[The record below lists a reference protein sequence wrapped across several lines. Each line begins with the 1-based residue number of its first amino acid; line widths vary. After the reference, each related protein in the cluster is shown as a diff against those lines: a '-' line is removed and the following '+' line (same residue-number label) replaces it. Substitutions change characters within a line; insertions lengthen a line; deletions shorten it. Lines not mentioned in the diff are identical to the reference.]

1 MSGPMSMP
9 ALSTPGVSASD
20 IASGAAASAKGKAPK
35 AAPDDKAIDKAAKE
49 FEGQFVSQMLTQMWQ
64 GIETDG
70 YFGGGNGEEMFRGL
84 MINEYG
90 KKIAQS
96 GQLGIADNVRNAML
110 KMQEV

>member
-1 MSGPMSMP
+1 MDGTLTPP
-9 ALSTPGVSASD
+9 AL
-20 IASGAAASAKGKAPK
+20 ASAGLATGVLTNPAP
-35 AAPDDKAIDKAAKE
+35 AARPRAGADDKAVAKAAGE
-49 FEGQFVSQMLTQMWQ
+49 FESQFVSQMLSQMWQ

-90 KKIAQS
+90 KMITQS
-96 GQLGIADNVRNAML
+96 GRLGIADQVKQAML

>member
-1 MSGPMSMP
+1 MSGPVLMP

-20 IASGAAASAKGKAPK
+20 IASGAAASAKGKGPK
-35 AAPDDKAIDKAAKE
+35 AAPDDKSIDKAAKE

-90 KKIAQS
+90 KQIAQS
-96 GQLGIADNVRNAML
+96 GKLGIADSVRNAML

>member
-20 IASGAAASAKGKAPK
+20 IASGGAAAKAKTAK
-35 AAPDDKAIDKAAKE
+35 AAPDDKAINKAATE
-49 FEGQFVSQMLTQMWQ
+49 FEGQFISQMLTQMWQ

-90 KKIAQS
+90 KQIAQS
-96 GQLGIADNVRNAML
+96 GKLGITDNVRNAML

>member
-1 MSGPMSMP
+1 MSASMSMP

-20 IASGAAASAKGKAPK
+20 IASGRTAAPK
-35 AAPDDKAIDKAAKE
+35 AGADDKAVAKAAGE
-49 FEGQFVSQMLTQMWQ
+49 FEVQFVSQMLTQMWQ

-90 KKIAQS
+90 KQIAQS
-96 GQLGIADNVRNAML
+96 GKLGIADSVRNAML

>member
-1 MSGPMSMP
+1 MAAVGAIPQANFAAMS
-9 ALSTPGVSASD
+9 ALNA
-20 IASGAAASAKGKAPK
+20 KAPV
-35 AAPDDKAIDKAAKE
+35 ATTDKAKARANAVE
-49 FEGQFVSQMLTQMWQ
+49 FEAQFVSQMLTQMWQ

-90 KKIAQS
+90 KQIAQS
-96 GQLGIADNVRNAML
+96 GKLGIADNVRNAML

>member
-1 MSGPMSMP
+1 MSGSMSMP

-20 IASGAAASAKGKAPK
+20 ISSGGATASKAKASK
-35 AAPDDKAIDKAAKE
+35 APDDKSVAKAATE
-49 FEGQFVSQMLTQMWQ
+49 FEAQFVSQMLTQMWQ

-90 KKIAQS
+90 KQIAQS
-96 GQLGIADNVRNAML
+96 GKLGIADSVRNAML